1 MPTTALISADEIVYG
16 ASYPI
21 LVDSQVVGSYTVSE
35 EAGNPSVILFT
46 FDPAFQP
53 EPGQII
59 TLFTIP
65 SGQEALWERIE
76 LQGQSSECLVAHG
89 QVSPYQMYQMSFE
102 EDGCGDNAPHLAA
115 TFLLTQIN

>member
-65 SGQEALWERIE
+65 SGQVVLWEDVE
-76 LQGQSSECLVAHG
+76 VQGQSSECLVAHG
-89 QVSPYQMYQMSFE
+89 QVSSYSYLMSFE
-102 EDGCGDNAPHLAA
+102 EEGCGNNAPHLAA